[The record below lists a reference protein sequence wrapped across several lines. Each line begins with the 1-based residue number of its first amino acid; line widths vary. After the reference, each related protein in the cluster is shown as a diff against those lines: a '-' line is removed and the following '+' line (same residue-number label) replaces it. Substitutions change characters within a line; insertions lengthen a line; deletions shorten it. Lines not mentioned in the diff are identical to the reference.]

1 MSSIFARR
9 MQDLGTE
16 TAFEVLAKAKA
27 LEKQGR
33 EIIHLEIG
41 EPDFD
46 TPKNI
51 RDAATKAMNSGYTH
65 YVPAAGIP
73 ELREAIAEH
82 ISETRHITVN
92 PEEVVVTPG
101 AKPIIFFGIL
111 ACVEIG
117 DEVMYPNPGFPIY
130 ESLIKFIGAKPVPM
144 PLKEEND
151 FAIDTV
157 DTLEKI
163 SDKTKMII
171 LNFPENPTGGVLTK
185 ENLEVI
191 ADKVKDRDDLIIVS
205 DEMYSRMIYEGEHR
219 SIASLPGIKD
229 KTVIIDGFS
238 KTYAMTGW
246 RLGYGVMPKNLA
258 EKITQ
263 LMINSNSCTC
273 AFSQMAGVE
282 ALRGPQDEVK
292 RMVEELK
299 RRREVIVSGLNRIEG
314 ITCKKPQATF
324 YVFPNVKEVN
334 MDSRKLPDFLLNKA
348 GVATLSG
355 TAFGEYGEGYMRFS
369 FANSIPN
376 IEKALTRTDEA
387 LQTL

>member
-82 ISETRHITVN
+82 ISKTRNITVN

-101 AKPIIFFGIL
+101 AKPIIFFSIL
-111 ACVEIG
+111 ACVEMG

-151 FAIDTV
+151 FALDTV
-157 DTLEKI
+157 DTVEKI

-185 ENLEVI
+185 ENLEAI

-273 AFSQMAGVE
+273 AFSQMAGIE

-292 RMVEELK
+292 RMGEELK